1 MAISAQD
8 IQKLRQSSGVGMMEA
23 KKALA
28 AADGDLTKAME
39 LLRKAGKKMAAAK
52 SARVVKE
59 GTIGTYVH
67 ADGKVG
73 AMVALACETDFVA
86 LTDDFKNLAHD
97 LALHVAALSPQ
108 YLSPEDVPAELVAKE
123 EDIYRAQ
130 LKTEGKPE
138 AMWAKILPGKMA
150 KFYGEVCLLEQP
162 FVKDDEITIRQ
173 LIEQTVVKI
182 GENIKIIN
190 FSRLAV

>member
-1 MAISAQD
+1 
-8 IQKLRQSSGVGMMEA
+8 
-23 KKALA
+23 
-28 AADGDLTKAME
+28 
-39 LLRKAGKKMAAAK
+39 
-52 SARVVKE
+52 
-59 GTIGTYVH
+59 
-67 ADGKVG
+67 
-73 AMVALACETDFVA
+73 
-86 LTDDFKNLAHD
+86 
-97 LALHVAALSPQ
+97 
-108 YLSPEDVPAELVAKE
+108 VPAELVAKE

-130 LKTEGKPE
+130 IKTEGKPE